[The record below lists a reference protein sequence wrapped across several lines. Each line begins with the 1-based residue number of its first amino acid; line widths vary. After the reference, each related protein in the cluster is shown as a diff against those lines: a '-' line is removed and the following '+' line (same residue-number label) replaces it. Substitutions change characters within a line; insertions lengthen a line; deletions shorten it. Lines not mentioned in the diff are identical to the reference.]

1 MKQVKEWV
9 RVEVDTVGQLQ
20 EALKAFPP
28 DAQID
33 FFDGGIEVATYRP
46 ETPAE
51 REARLIEDKRY
62 RERRKEMAEEFKALV
77 AWFEYKEDEAEG

>member
-20 EALKAFPP
+20 EALKAFSPEYE
-28 DAQID
+28 ID
-33 FFDGGIEVATYRP
+33 FFDGGMEVITLRP

-62 RERRKEMAEEFKALV
+62 RERRAELQAEWDALIE
-77 AWFEYKEDEAEG
+77 WFDQKSELQE